1 MNLALTERGL
11 IIQFCREREREK
23 KKQHTTLQ
31 HAQFFF
37 FFFFWRKKLLIP
49 TALNDGTAIRV
60 AAFFALAASQR
71 KTNKA
76 ARFRNLIRLW
86 VPEQLKYYSWSASVN
101 PPMESIYRWS
111 LRYWW
116 SVTGLFY
123 LIFFSSSCRSERR
136 SSRCVHVRARRAK
149 KKNIEREEKKL
160 LIFIKV
166 SLKDKLNTFKLFF
179 FIPSRSDVH
188 SIMTRCFNRATPI
201 ETSVMI

>member
-1 MNLALTERGL
+1 MLS
-11 IIQFCREREREK
+11 FS
-23 KKQHTTLQ
+23 
-31 HAQFFF
+31 F

-123 LIFFSSSCRSERR
+123 FYFFFFFVPVGAAVVSLCSRASASC
-136 SSRCVHVRARRAK
+136 K

-179 FIPSRSDVH
+179 FPLSLRRTLDYDEMFQSRNADWNICNDLKINGS
-188 SIMTRCFNRATPI
+188 F
-201 ETSVMI
+201 

>member
-23 KKQHTTLQ
+23 KRQHTTLQ

-76 ARFRNLIRLW
+76 ARFRNLIRL
-86 VPEQLKYYSWSASVN
+86 
-101 PPMESIYRWS
+101 
-111 LRYWW
+111 
-116 SVTGLFY
+116 
-123 LIFFSSSCRSERR
+123 
-136 SSRCVHVRARRAK
+136 
-149 KKNIEREEKKL
+149 
-160 LIFIKV
+160 
-166 SLKDKLNTFKLFF
+166 
-179 FIPSRSDVH
+179 
-188 SIMTRCFNRATPI
+188 
-201 ETSVMI
+201 